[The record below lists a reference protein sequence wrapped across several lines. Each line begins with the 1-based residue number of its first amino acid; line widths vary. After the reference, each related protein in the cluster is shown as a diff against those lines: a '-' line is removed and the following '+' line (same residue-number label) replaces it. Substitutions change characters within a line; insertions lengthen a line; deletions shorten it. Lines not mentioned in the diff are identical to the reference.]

1 MCACFMTGYLR
12 GGGQSGYIYAL
23 QLQQITLA
31 RQTASIADQIA
42 AGADDAMAGDYQRYG
57 VVPDGTADRLRGY
70 PTAALRFQ
78 PMGNVPICYDLSQGM
93 SSRMRQTARR
103 NGEPTGDNR
112 GIDSGLRPE
121 K

>member
-1 MCACFMTGYLR
+1 MKGYLR
-12 GGGQSGYIYAL
+12 GVQSGYIYAL

-42 AGADDAMAGDYQRYG
+42 AGADDAMAGDHQRYG

-78 PMGNVPICYDLSQGM
+78 PTGNVPICYDLSPGNVEQNAPDGKTEWGAD
-93 SSRMRQTARR
+93 R
-103 NGEPTGDNR
+103 
-112 GIDSGLRPE
+112 
-121 K
+121 